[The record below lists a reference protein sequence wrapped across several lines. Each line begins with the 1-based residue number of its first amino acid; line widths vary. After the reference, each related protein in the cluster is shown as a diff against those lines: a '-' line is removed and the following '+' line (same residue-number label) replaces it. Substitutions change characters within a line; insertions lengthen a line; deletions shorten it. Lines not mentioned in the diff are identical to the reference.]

1 MQAFSS
7 DHLLGEAQRYWQMSL
22 VRGILAILAGLI
34 IVCWPRQSFLVFFY
48 VFGVFAIVE
57 GCVMAAH
64 GLKQM
69 SASSELSGAAYQ
81 GSPGTQRATRTQDNT
96 SSRGSSARTESRA
109 APQEPLSPT
118 GTPAAYQKATSAE
131 GDALAGEAPAY
142 EEISA
147 RQEKAPHL
155 SNMPYLSTL
164 IKQGGIT
171 QVAIGLASVVCGILC
186 LILPGFVGALVV
198 YVVAAWAMFRG
209 IGMLMQVRERGWGAG
224 AIGVL
229 AIILSLFLFID
240 PIGAIRTFLWGVG
253 VFLLIAGVIQ
263 VVRGIQHRQ
272 QTAPPLEP
280 TY

>member
-69 SASSELSGAAYQ
+69 SVSSELSGAAHRGLPGAQ
-81 GSPGTQRATRTQDNT
+81 GATRTQDRT
-96 SSRGSSARTESRA
+96 SSRKSSARAQNQTAS
-109 APQEPLSPT
+109 QEDLSPT
-118 GTPAAYQKATSAE
+118 GAPAAYQKTTSTE
-131 GDALAGEAPAY
+131 GDALAEEPPAY
-142 EEISA
+142 EETSA
-147 RQEKAPHL
+147 PQGKASHL

-164 IKQGGIT
+164 IKHGGIT
-171 QVAIGLASVVCGILC
+171 QVGVGVASVVCGILC

-198 YVVAAWAMFRG
+198 YVVAIWALFRG
-209 IGMLMQVRERGWGAG
+209 IGMLMQVRERGWAAG

-253 VFLLIAGVIQ
+253 VFLLIAGIVQ
-263 VVRGIQHRQ
+263 VVRGIQHSQ